1 MYGGDGGVGQGTRAH
16 KTAGNRNRPAPP
28 SGRLGRRVGRRGVT

>member
-16 KTAGNRNRPAPP
+16 KTAGNRSPAPP